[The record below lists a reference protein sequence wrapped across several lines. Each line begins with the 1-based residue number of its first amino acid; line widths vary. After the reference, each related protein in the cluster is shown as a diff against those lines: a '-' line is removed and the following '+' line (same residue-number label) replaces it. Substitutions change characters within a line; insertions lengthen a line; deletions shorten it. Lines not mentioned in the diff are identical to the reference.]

1 MAGSNETNESLDRV
15 RANRRRR
22 GGDRGSMELRVV
34 GGRVG
39 AATEIAEAASA
50 PAAAPFEIPRRG
62 LLAHLFMRSIDVTVA
77 TIGLVLTAPLM
88 LAIAVWIKLDS
99 AGPVL
104 FRHVRIGE
112 DRRRSPAPRGDHRR
126 RRDLFGKPFTLYK
139 FRTMY
144 ADSRERFPELYRYE
158 YEPGELHSMPIK
170 VLVSTKTPA
179 TGPGVQ
185 PAAGLLDDPR
195 LTRVGRWLRRTS
207 LDELPNLWNVLR
219 GDMHLVG
226 PRPDIFE
233 NIQYYEPQHLIK
245 LRVRPGVTG
254 LAQVQGRGNLS
265 FHETNEWDVE
275 YLRNRSVWLDL
286 KILAKTLWVSI
297 RGEGAF

>member
-1 MAGSNETNESLDRV
+1 MSLHSADMERLAAEF
-15 RANRRRR
+15 RTAALDYPER
-22 GGDRGSMELRVV
+22 G
-34 GGRVG
+34 
-39 AATEIAEAASA
+39 A
-50 PAAAPFEIPRRG
+50 
-62 LLAHLFMRSIDVTVA
+62 LAHGFMRSLDVVVA
-77 TIGLVLTAPLM
+77 GAGLLVMAPFLVL
-88 LAIAVWIKLDS
+88 IAAWIKLDS
-99 AGPVL
+99 PGPVL
-104 FRHVRIGE
+104 FRHTRVGE
-112 DRRRSPAPRGDHRR
+112 DRRRLARPTGADRR
-126 RRDLFGKPFTLYK
+126 RRDSFGRPFELVK
-139 FRTMY
+139 FRTMH
-144 ADSRERFPELYRYE
+144 ADARERFPELYRYE
-158 YEPGELHSMPIK
+158 YEPSELRSMPIK

-233 NIQYYEPQHLIK
+233 NIQYYEPQHLAK
-245 LRVRPGVTG
+245 LLVRPGVTG

-275 YLRNRSVWLDL
+275 YLRHRSVWLDL
-286 KILAKTLWVSI
+286 KILAKTLWVSL
-297 RGEGAF
+297 RGDGAF